1 MKKFKIIARFIMAF
15 ILAVSLICLILIY
28 TLSNTILNEKYILD
42 SLEKADYYNKT
53 YELIESNFENYI
65 QQSGLDEEILKNL
78 VTKEQVEEDTKKIVT
93 SIFDGLHEEVS
104 SKELEE
110 KLKSNINA
118 SINNKSLSTEEKKA
132 IDEFI
137 KQICSEYKA
146 TIVNSNYEAQ
156 INSAY
161 KKIMSL
167 INKSKKILIVTIGVC
182 ILLLILL
189 SLRRPY
195 KILTHIAISFIAS
208 GFVLTIINIYVNSKI
223 KVQYISILNDTMSNI
238 ARGIAQDVL
247 GNILKYGI
255 VLIVAGLITSIVINF
270 VHNIIKYKS
279 LMRDDVSKDE

>member
-15 ILAVSLICLILIY
+15 ILAVSSICLILIY

-104 SKELEE
+104 TKELEE
-110 KLKSNINA
+110 KLKNNIND

-223 KVQYISILNDTMSNI
+223 KVQYISILNDTMSSI
-238 ARGIAQDVL
+238 ARAIAQDVL

-255 VLIVAGLITSIVINF
+255 VLIIAGLIASIVINF
-270 VHNIIKYKS
+270 VHNMDY
-279 LMRDDVSKDE
+279 

>member
-118 SINNKSLSTEEKKA
+118 SINNKSLSTEEKKS

-223 KVQYISILNDTMSNI
+223 KVQYISILNDTMSSI
-238 ARGIAQDVL
+238 ARAIAQDVL

-255 VLIVAGLITSIVINF
+255 VLIIAGVITSIVINF

-279 LMRDDVSKDE
+279 LMRDDASKEE

>member
-104 SKELEE
+104 TKELEE

-118 SINNKSLSTEEKKA
+118 SINNKSLSTEEKKS
-132 IDEFI
+132 INEFI

-146 TIVNSNYEAQ
+146 TIVKSNYEAQ

-223 KVQYISILNDTMSNI
+223 KVQYISILNDTMSSI
-238 ARGIAQDVL
+238 ARAIAQDVL

-255 VLIVAGLITSIVINF
+255 VLTIAGLIASIVINF

-279 LMRDDVSKDE
+279 LMRDDASKEE

>member
-1 MKKFKIIARFIMAF
+1 MKEFKVIARFIMAF
-15 ILAVSLICLILIY
+15 ILAVSLICFILIY

-42 SLEKADYYNKT
+42 SLEKVDYYNKT

-65 QQSGLDEEILKNL
+65 QQSGLDEEILNNL
-78 VTKEQVEEDTKKIVT
+78 VTKEQVEKDTKKIVT

-104 SKELEE
+104 TKELEE
-110 KLKSNINA
+110 NLKNNIND
-118 SINNKSLSTEEKKA
+118 SINNKSLSTEEKKS

-161 KKIMSL
+161 KKVMSL
-167 INKSKKILIVTIGVC
+167 INKSKKILIVTIGASIV
-182 ILLLILL
+182 ILVLLC
-189 SLRRPY
+189 LRRPY

-208 GFVLTIINIYVNSKI
+208 GFVLTIFNIYINTKI

-247 GNILKYGI
+247 GSILKYGI
-255 VLIVAGLITSIVINF
+255 LLIIVGLITSIVTNF

-279 LMRDDVSKDE
+279 LMQDDVSKDE